1 MKHTR
6 KVVQPASRLGKLPP
20 YLFAEIDRI
29 KRDLVAR
36 GKDVIDLG
44 VGDPDLPTPAP
55 VVEALSQAAKDPKNQ
70 RYALDHGMTELR
82 QAISNWYWTRFQVK
96 LDPERE
102 VLPLLG
108 SKEGIGHLPL
118 AVVNPGDVV
127 LVPDPGYPVYQSATW
142 FAGGE
147 PVRMPLVEENDYLVD
162 FDLIDPDHLERAKLV
177 YLNYPNNPTAA
188 CADQEFFD
196 RVVKKAHQ
204 SDLIVCHDAAY
215 TEISFDGFQPVSFL
229 QSEGAKEVGIEF
241 HSLSKTFNMTGW
253 RVGFA
258 CGNADLLSLLGKVKS
273 NLDSGIFQAVQLAA
287 VTALTKCQKEIK
299 KNCAVY
305 EYRRDVVVDGLNELG
320 WKTKK
325 PKATFYVWVS
335 VPPGS
340 TSQELA
346 TRLLEEAHLV
356 VTPGNG
362 FGPNGEGYIR
372 ISLTIGEDRLR
383 EAVRRIQKLHHR

>member
-6 KVVQPASRLGKLPP
+6 KAVQPASRLGKLPP

-162 FDLIDPDHLERAKLV
+162 FDLIDPDHLERAKLI

>member
-162 FDLIDPDHLERAKLV
+162 FDLIDPDHLERAKLI

>member
-82 QAISNWYWTRFQVK
+82 QAISNWYWTRVQVK

-162 FDLIDPDHLERAKLV
+162 FDLIDPDHLERAKLI

>member
-147 PVRMPLVEENDYLVD
+147 PVRMPIVEENDYLVD
-162 FDLIDPDHLERAKLV
+162 FDLIDPDHLERAKLI

-196 RVVKKAHQ
+196 RVV
-204 SDLIVCHDAAY
+204 
-215 TEISFDGFQPVSFL
+215 
-229 QSEGAKEVGIEF
+229 
-241 HSLSKTFNMTGW
+241 
-253 RVGFA
+253 
-258 CGNADLLSLLGKVKS
+258 
-273 NLDSGIFQAVQLAA
+273 
-287 VTALTKCQKEIK
+287 
-299 KNCAVY
+299 
-305 EYRRDVVVDGLNELG
+305 
-320 WKTKK
+320 
-325 PKATFYVWVS
+325 
-335 VPPGS
+335 
-340 TSQELA
+340 
-346 TRLLEEAHLV
+346 
-356 VTPGNG
+356 
-362 FGPNGEGYIR
+362 
-372 ISLTIGEDRLR
+372 
-383 EAVRRIQKLHHR
+383 